1 MNPLRWMLAMALSFG
16 PAAAATGATADGLI
30 DDFSNPDGTS
40 RLGTRWRLVT
50 DQVMGGVSGGA
61 MQRREENGRA
71 ALCMT
76 GDVSLENNGGFVQVN
91 IDLSPGGRLDASGFS
106 GVRVVARG
114 NGEVYNLHL
123 KTAATRMPWQSY
135 RAAFTADHDWREF
148 RLPFSAFE
156 PHRLVPALDP
166 SRLERLGVV
175 AIGRE
180 MRADLCIAE
189 VGFY

>member
-1 MNPLRWMLAMALSFG
+1 
-16 PAAAATGATADGLI
+16 
-30 DDFSNPDGTS
+30 
-40 RLGTRWRLVT
+40 
-50 DQVMGGVSGGA
+50 MGGVSGGA
-61 MQRREENGRA
+61 MQRPRGGRPRG
-71 ALCMT
+71 ALHD

-106 GVRVVARG
+106 GLRVVARG

-148 RLPFSAFE
+148 RLPFSASN
-156 PHRLVPALDP
+156 RTGWCRRSIR
-166 SRLERLGVV
+166 SRLERLGIV